1 MKMNDL
7 TSTEEM
13 IMMVIW
19 SLNSGYLKDIMEA
32 HPAPKPHQNT
42 VSTYLKILQEK
53 EFIYAKREGRIFKY
67 KVAISYE
74 DYQTQL
80 INHFLETHFHNSSV
94 ELVQKMIADKTLDAE
109 DLQHFFNVKTVIV
122 PIEEE
127 IEEEESAVAEFIKTL
142 TEPKKKKKKM
152 KKKKKQKKKKKNS

>member
-32 HPAPKPHQNT
+32 HPEPKPHQNT

-53 EFIYAKREGRIFKY
+53 EFISAKREGRIFKY

-74 DYQTQL
+74 DYQSEL
-80 INHFLETHFHNSSV
+80 INQFLETHFNNSSV

-127 IEEEESAVAEFIKTL
+127 IQESAVAEFIKTL
-142 TEPKKKKKKM
+142 TEPKKKKKK
-152 KKKKKQKKKKKNS
+152 KKKKIKKK

>member
-19 SLNSGYLKDIMEA
+19 SLDSAYLKDIMEA
-32 HPAPKPHQNT
+32 HPEPKPHQNT
-42 VSTYLKILQEK
+42 VSTYLKILLEK
-53 EFIYAKREGRIFKY
+53 EFISAKKEGRIYKY
-67 KVAISYE
+67 EVAISYE
-74 DYQTQL
+74 DYQTEL
-80 INHFLETHFHNSSV
+80 INQFLEKHFHNSSV

-127 IEEEESAVAEFIKTL
+127 IQEEESAVAEYIKTL
-142 TEPKKKKKKM
+142 TEPKKKKKK
-152 KKKKKQKKKKKNS
+152 KKNKKKNS

>member
-19 SLNSGYLKDIMEA
+19 SLHSAYLKDIMEA
-32 HPAPKPHQNT
+32 HPEPKPHQNT
-42 VSTYLKILQEK
+42 VSTYLKILLEK
-53 EFIYAKREGRIFKY
+53 EFISAKKEGRIYKY
-67 KVAISYE
+67 EVAISYE
-74 DYQTQL
+74 DYQTEL
-80 INHFLETHFHNSSV
+80 INQFLEKHFHNSSV
-94 ELVQKMIADKTLDAE
+94 ELVQKMIADKTLDTE

-127 IEEEESAVAEFIKTL
+127 IQEEESAVAEYIKTL
-142 TEPKKKKKKM
+142 TEPKKKKKKN
-152 KKKKKQKKKKKNS
+152 KKKKK